1 MKEVLIALW
10 LGILSLFGMTPEAT
24 MLGGGPGTINQ
35 LDQWKSTSTPSAITQ
50 NVYGKPI
57 LITGLNDGCVELV
70 SGFATTTTGLPCGS
84 GGGAGGATT
93 TINGVQGPTFTF
105 DSSNAAFT
113 YSTTTGTVTLNLAT
127 TSLASQLS
135 VSLASTTNWNGFY
148 DTPSSRIT
156 AGDALTWSG
165 NTLNFDGGNAPGG
178 ELGGTWASPSID
190 DGLAVTNWNL
200 TTPTLTS
207 FFGTPCTG
215 NDFLQDISDTGAF
228 TCVTAAG
235 GSGGGLATTSPWTN
249 GNLAYVTGAGTVGS
263 VATTSLSG
271 NSQVALSQPISVIGG
286 SPSVLSIVADSIGDT
301 QLAFNTGQDLTTAS
315 TPTFSTLT
323 VSNQINVGTNI
334 VRNGDSDTYIEFLN
348 DSQRFYA
355 GGVQFLRLAE
365 TASDNV
371 SINPDTNDVD
381 FFINWDSGTTL
392 IADGASGAITF
403 GTLTGTANNC
413 LQVNSSGVLSGT
425 GAPCGGSGSGG
436 LATSS
441 PWTNGDLAYVT
452 GPSTVGS
459 VATGTISAGTGL
471 SVTAG
476 RAAVGGAL
484 SIAAD
489 TGYSIPLTASTTD
502 WNSAYLLSHAAVT
515 LAGEDYLSLSTQQI
529 TANAIDPD
537 NLSSSDFG
545 SFTCN
550 GTSCTVDNAAISNAM
565 LANSTVSYGG
575 VSLSLGGTDATPAFN
590 LADATGLPISTGV
603 SGLGSNVATFL
614 ATPSSANLR
623 SALTDEVGTGPAVFA
638 SSTMLTSPTLV
649 SFFGTPCTGNEFLQ
663 DISDTGA
670 FTCVEATGGGGG
682 GSLSTSTD
690 IIGAPGTVED
700 LSYVS
705 EDFLI
710 GGNSSTTAEFQ
721 FDPDGGQFFIAS
733 TTNGNA
739 TATVESTNNAQ
750 AVRLGD
756 DIGSG
761 IEWIFSTVGD
771 AILETYGAVTRLVFA
786 IAETLFQGNVRVTG
800 TLHVATTTYYGAT
813 TTDAVVADGYINTGE
828 SIYVECSTPLGETV
842 QIAADT
848 IRACGR
854 FSYLEDA
861 AGVIDFVQPGTATSS
876 YFRIRPGA
884 AGTSVAAGDGMAI
897 GWASNGFLGSN
908 LYQHRP
914 AMEWT
919 SRNDYAGNAAN
930 ASSTF
935 ITMGFAMGT
944 VGLNM
949 AAENL
954 VGYYVFA
961 SSTSANFYLAC
972 NPLIGTTTYVDT
984 GIATSTSATAGANS
998 FTHWRLELSGTS
1010 ATTTALLK
1018 ARTRS
1023 DQNMTQ
1029 VATCSDSG
1037 VTSGTVGPIVGL
1049 GKSTAGTAMELHT
1062 HFIKLWYRNFIF

>member
-35 LDQWKSTSTPSAITQ
+35 LEQWKSTSTPSAITQ

-84 GGGAGGATT
+84 GGGGGGSATT
-93 TINGVQGPTFTF
+93 TINGVEGPTFTF
-105 DSSNAAFT
+105 TSANAAFT

-178 ELGGTWASPSID
+178 ELGGTWASTSID

-228 TCVTAAG
+228 TCATAAG
-235 GSGGGLATTSPWTN
+235 GGSDATTT
-249 GNLAYVTGAGTVGS
+249 
-263 VATTSLSG
+263 LSG
-271 NSQVALSQPISVIGG
+271 NSQIALSNPIAVFGS

-315 TPTFSTLT
+315 SPTFSALT
-323 VSNQINVGTNI
+323 VTNAINVGTNI
-334 VRNGDSDTYIEFLN
+334 VRSGDSDTYIEFLN
-348 DSQRFYA
+348 DSQRFY
-355 GGVQFLRLAE
+355 GGGIQLLRLAE
-365 TASDNV
+365 AATDAV
-371 SINPDTNDVD
+371 SINPDVNDVD
-381 FFINWDSGTTL
+381 FAVNWDSGTT
-392 IADGASGAITF
+392 IFADGANGAITF

-425 GAPCGGSGSGG
+425 GAPCGGSGGGG

-441 PWTNGDLAYVT
+441 PWTDGNLAYVT
-452 GPSTVGS
+452 GAGTVGS
-459 VATGTISAGTGL
+459 VATGTLTENVSGL
-471 SVTAG
+471 EFDAT
-476 RAAVGGAL
+476 RALVGGSATL
-484 SIAAD
+484 SLSSGFI
-489 TGYSIPLTASTTD
+489 IPLSASTTN
-502 WNSAYLLSHAAVT
+502 WNTFYDTPSNRITAGNGLAWTGNTLSATSTHAAVT

-550 GTSCTVDNAAISNAM
+550 GTTCTVDSGAISNAM

-649 SFFGTPCTGNEFLQ
+649 SFFGTACTGNEFLQ
-663 DISDTGA
+663 DISDTGV
-670 FTCVEATGGGGG
+670 FTCAEAAGGGGGG

-700 LSYVS
+700 LSYVG

-739 TATVESTNNAQ
+739 TATVESNNNAQ

-761 IEWIFSTVGD
+761 IEWVFSTVGD
-771 AILETYGAVTRLVFA
+771 AILDTYGAVTRLVVS
-786 IAETLFQGNVRVTG
+786 IAETLFQGNVRITG
-800 TLHVATTTYYGAT
+800 TLHVATTTYNNAT
-813 TTDAVVADGYINTGE
+813 TSDALTIDGFTNSGEWMQEFCTSPTAEVTQVVADVLRGCNRFTYI
-828 SIYVECSTPLGETV
+828 
-842 QIAADT
+842 
-848 IRACGR
+848 
-854 FSYLEDA
+854 EDA
-861 AGVIDFVQPGTATSS
+861 AGALDYVMPTTGTST
-876 YFRIRPGA
+876 YFNIRPGA
-884 AGTSVAAGDGMAI
+884 VGSVNAAGDGMGI
-897 GWASNGFLGSN
+897 GWASGLDFGDIQRHS
-908 LYQHRP
+908 P
-914 AMEWT
+914 AMEWAMRQDSVNNAT
-919 SRNDYAGNAAN
+919 STFAFAGITSAVTVGANFAAAPAQGFFVI
-930 ASSTF
+930 ASSTDANWQFACKPSTGTAYF
-935 ITMGFAMGT
+935 I
-944 VGLNM
+944 
-949 AAENL
+949 
-954 VGYYVFA
+954 
-961 SSTSANFYLAC
+961 
-972 NPLIGTTTYVDT
+972 DT
-984 GIATSTSATAGANS
+984 GIASSTTATASANP
-998 FTHWRLELSGTS
+998 FVHFRIEVSGTS
-1010 ATTTALLK
+1010 NTAVTAILK
-1018 ARTRS
+1018 ARTTSNR
-1023 DQNMTQ
+1023 DMTHIASCTINTSASTQ
-1029 VATCSDSG
+1029 AVAP
-1037 VTSGTVGPIVGL
+1037 TVAI
-1049 GKSTAGTAMELHT
+1049 GKSTAGSSPALHAM
-1062 HFIKLWYRNFIF
+1062 FIKFWYKQPVF